1 MKRIFTLLLLSV
13 FILSS
18 CNAFVNTPQYVSDI
32 VGEWKL
38 CSTELEFVDDE
49 WNQVKKLVE
58 IKAFFN
64 EDYTGSFIREETE
77 KSWLFTWSY
86 DEKAE
91 RYLIY
96 RENDTYVRFACISKE
111 SNEYVMIF
119 ENFEGTKIG

>member
-18 CNAFVNTPQYVSDI
+18 CNAFVKTPQYVSDI

-38 CSTELEFVDDE
+38 CRTELEYVG
-49 WNQVKKLVE
+49 WNQVEKLVE

-86 DEKAE
+86 DEKAG

-111 SNEYVMIF
+111 SNENVMIF
-119 ENFEGTKIG
+119 ENFEGTKID